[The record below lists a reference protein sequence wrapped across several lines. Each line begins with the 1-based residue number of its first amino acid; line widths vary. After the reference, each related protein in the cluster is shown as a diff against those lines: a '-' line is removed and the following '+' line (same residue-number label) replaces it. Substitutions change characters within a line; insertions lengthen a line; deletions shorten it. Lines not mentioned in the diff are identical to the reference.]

1 MSIKLIDKLNKD
13 YDSYVLSDNDKNRIK
28 PILKELTIHNLSFKY
43 FLTIP
48 YYYRQDNWEQVV
60 EDNRKLK
67 SVIRTNYK
75 SNIRMLFFIE
85 KHLSEGEK
93 HYGGYH
99 RHILIEEPAPEDW
112 NNPPSSL
119 DKIMNEI
126 VPEAYFAINFDGEPT
141 EEQKIKLLKRVS
153 RFCKSVPNSNKGFDV
168 RNTFN
173 IEKLIGYC
181 TKQIKNT
188 EQTYDVIDEKN
199 SDIDELFAANKDTK
213 TNGILNLLYF
223 PIDKVSVG
231 NKNKDCSIIK

>member
-1 MSIKLIDKLNKD
+1 MSNKLLDKLNTD
-13 YDSYVLSDNDKNRIK
+13 YDSYVLNDNDKNRIK

-60 EDNRKLK
+60 DDNKKLK

-112 NNPPSSL
+112 SNPPTSL
-119 DKIMNEI
+119 DNIIRK
-126 VPEAYFAINFDGEPT
+126 VAPEAYFAINFDGKPN
-141 EEQKIKLLKRVS
+141 EEQKIKILKRVS
-153 RFCKSVPNSNKGFDV
+153 RFCKSVPNSSKGFDV
-168 RNTFN
+168 RNIFN
-173 IEKLIGYC
+173 TEKLIGYC
-181 TKQIKNT
+181 TKQIKNIKD
-188 EQTYDVIDEKN
+188 TYNVIDEEN
-199 SDIDELFAANKDTK
+199 SDIDEIFGANKDRK
-213 TNGILNLLYF
+213 TNDRLNLLYF
-223 PIDKVSVG
+223 PIDKASVK
-231 NKNKDCSIIK
+231 NKNKVLSIIK

>member
-1 MSIKLIDKLNKD
+1 
-13 YDSYVLSDNDKNRIK
+13 
-28 PILKELTIHNLSFKY
+28 
-43 FLTIP
+43 
-48 YYYRQDNWEQVV
+48 
-60 EDNRKLK
+60 
-67 SVIRTNYK
+67 
-75 SNIRMLFFIE
+75 
-85 KHLSEGEK
+85 
-93 HYGGYH
+93 
-99 RHILIEEPAPEDW
+99 
-112 NNPPSSL
+112 
-119 DKIMNEI
+119 MNEI

>member
-1 MSIKLIDKLNKD
+1 MSNKLLDKLNTD
-13 YDSYVLSDNDKNRIK
+13 YDSYVLNDNDKNRIK
-28 PILKELTIHNLSFKY
+28 PILKQLILHNLSFKY

-75 SNIRMLFFIE
+75 SNIRFLFFNE
-85 KHLSEGEK
+85 KHLTQGEK

-112 NNPPSSL
+112 SNPPISL
-119 DKIMNEI
+119 DNIIRK
-126 VPEAYFAINFDGEPT
+126 VAPEAYRTINFEGKPT

-153 RFCKSVPNSNKGFDV
+153 RFCKSVPNSNKGFDI
-168 RNTFN
+168 RNIFN
-173 IEKLIGYC
+173 TEKLIGYC
-181 TKQIKNT
+181 TKQIKNIKD
-188 EQTYDVIDEKN
+188 TYNVIDQKN
-199 SDIDELFAANKDTK
+199 SDINEMLQARKEIVNKDK
-213 TNGILNLLYF
+213 INLLYF

-231 NKNKDCSIIK
+231 KKNKDLSIVK